1 MALNQPS
8 VIRHCQPCTAC
19 CDGWLRIVIDGID
32 VYPGHPCPHSTGSG
46 CRIYDQRPIAPWVIF
61 DAAGKNPTAPCRN
74 GCGRIWPRSW
84 CCQRRTWNGLPVDV
98 AVPVG
103 PNIPEAALS
112 WLKEHALQARRPLIY
127 LEQLDSDGMQ
137 RMQDA
142 IAFGPQ
148 AFQAEWRDASR
159 RANGSGSSPAR
170 RYFPRYSV
178 THSSDAPDRCP
189 YSRNSL

>member
-1 MALNQPS
+1 MAQTERATD
-8 VIRHCQPCTAC
+8 RHCQPCTAC
-19 CDGWLRIVIDGID
+19 CDGWVRIVIDGIE

-46 CRIYDQRPIAPWVIF
+46 CRIYDQRPI
-61 DAAGKNPTAPCRN
+61 DPCVN
-74 GCGRIWPRSW
+74 FECGWKKPNSPLPEWMRPDLAKVMVLPAL
-84 CCQRRTWNGLPVDV
+84 RTWNGLPVDV

-142 IAFGPQ
+142 IAFGPP
-148 AFQAEWRDASR
+148 AFQAEM
-159 RANGSGSSPAR
+159 AR
-170 RYFPRYSV
+170 RIAAGERIW
-178 THSSDAPDRCP
+178 
-189 YSRNSL
+189 